1 MIHNNCHLH
10 FLASK
15 DVRPMVKDPHGIIEN
30 IDQAAWYEGNDVRP
44 TQETFWRKFTA
55 QIKVSDVQTAN
66 CLNKQKPS
74 YMCDIWRRK
83 KHWTNYWSLFESE
96 TLWKQ
101 AELQMSLI
109 WYIRVNKLANLS
121 NKFGKIDKLAKARED
136 LCKCK
141 TQCEHWSVLCTKAL
155 FAEGTVA
162 HPESQ
167 SVWGLKPFS
176 P

>member
-1 MIHNNCHLH
+1 MIVEVSVERSRSAYMIHNNCHLH

-15 DVRPMVKDPHGIIEN
+15 DVRPMIKDPHGIIE
-30 IDQAAWYEGNDVRP
+30 IIEQAAWYEGNDVRP
-44 TQETFWRKFTA
+44 TQETFFLTEIDSADQSQRCTNSYFN
-55 QIKVSDVQTAN
+55 AN

-109 WYIRVNKLANLS
+109 WYIRVNKLASWS
-121 NKFGKIDKLAKARED
+121 NKFGKTNKLAKARED

-141 TQCEHWSVLCTKAL
+141 IHWTN
-155 FAEGTVA
+155 
-162 HPESQ
+162 
-167 SVWGLKPFS
+167 
-176 P
+176 